1 MSTES
6 VTDPAL
12 AARLHDVQAGIA
24 DAARAAGRSAD
35 ELTLI
40 VVTKFH
46 PASLVSALA
55 ELGVRDVGEN
65 RHQEAQAKAEELAA
79 LDLHWHFIG
88 QLQTKKARQ
97 AARYARSI
105 HSIDRERLV
114 DALADPEF
122 DPATTEPIDAFVQ
135 VNLTEDPGRGGVAPA
150 SLEALAERVLAT
162 STLRLRGVM
171 AVAPLEEPAAEAFA
185 RLAGYSERLRA
196 LDPAATAISAGM
208 THDYVEAIAAGATH
222 LRIGSAITGNRPEP
236 R

>member
-46 PASLVSALA
+46 PASLVAALA

-97 AARYARSI
+97 AARYAQSI

-122 DPATTEPIDAFVQ
+122 DAATTTPIDAFLQ
-135 VNLTEDPGRGGVAPA
+135 VNLTDDPGRGGVAPEG
-150 SLEALAERVLAT
+150 LEALAERVFAT
-162 STLRLRGVM
+162 PTLRLSGVM